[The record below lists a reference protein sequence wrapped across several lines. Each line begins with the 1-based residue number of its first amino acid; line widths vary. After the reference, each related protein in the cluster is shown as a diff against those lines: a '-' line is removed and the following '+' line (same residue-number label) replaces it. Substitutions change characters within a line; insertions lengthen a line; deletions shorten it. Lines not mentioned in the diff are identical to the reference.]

1 MKKFLIEPQVTP
13 SRLHKADSM
22 VETANVASQ
31 YGIANTPVVPA
42 NKKDNTWKIDGSWV
56 VVTDS
61 QGLTQR
67 VPGEQIIQELLRQN
81 SDLRTQVSQ
90 LQQEQRNMTS
100 KLNGLTQALR
110 QRT

>member
-1 MKKFLIEPQVTP
+1 MKKFLIEPQVTAYKP
-13 SRLHKADSM
+13 PKPASIR
-22 VETANVASQ
+22 ETANVSSQ
-31 YGIANTPVVPA
+31 YGVANTPVVPA

-56 VVTDS
+56 VVSDN

-90 LQQEQRNMTS
+90 LQQEHRNILS
-100 KLNGLTQALR
+100 KLNGLAGALR